1 MKVPKRCQLDTKNV
15 VQPFF
20 DKQLEERIDDLEV
33 AVETWARQNDVWY
46 DACFQRVLKSFDLE
60 NGAPTVTTLRGE
72 GLLAELVIH
81 PGIGAIHATEE
92 AQRLSDECQR
102 IIEGQGFYGETFGVD
117 RLDIIPIE
125 QVDSCTFQRFKEY
138 MRWKWIC
145 SLIQG
150 DFDALNS
157 ELYEHFNKNS
167 DQLTRLDWRQFEML
181 VAELL
186 QAQGFETQLGP
197 GRADGGVDI
206 RLLQR
211 DPIGDIL
218 TLVQVKKYDKSN
230 PIGLQAVQAL
240 HGVKEAEGADNSLF
254 VTTSRYLP
262 SAKNFAGRDNVQMD
276 LCVSDDVR
284 KWCAEANAGIIEE
297 KKRIVTETEVIRAL
311 NRARHNP
318 KTIMHAQCGYTLQFN
333 KFGLVL
339 KESAGSGLV
348 MDLPSVIV
356 QHDGYMQAGTE
367 VPDLSDDQRVL
378 HLTDTARRVKK
389 LSKDPEVR
397 FCDVDEEWEFYSPWN
412 QEPAP
417 FYSD

>member
-1 MKVPKRCQLDTKNV
+1 MKVSERYQLGVNNV
-15 VQPFF
+15 VRPFF
-20 DKQLEERIDDLEV
+20 DKQLEERINKLEV
-33 AVETWARQNDVWY
+33 AVETWARQNDLWY
-46 DACFQRVLKSFDLE
+46 DACFQRVVKSFDME
-60 NGAPTVTTLRGE
+60 TGAPTVTTLRGE
-72 GLLAELVIH
+72 GNLAELVIH
-81 PGIGAIHATEE
+81 PGIGAIHDTQE

-102 IIEGQGFYGETFGVD
+102 IVEGHGFYGETFDVD
-117 RLDIIPIE
+117 RLNIVPVE
-125 QVDSCTFQRFKEY
+125 QKDGLIFQGFKEY

-157 ELYEHFNKNS
+157 DLYEHFSKNS
-167 DQLTRLDWRQFEML
+167 DQLTWLDWRQFEML

-197 GRADGGVDI
+197 GRADEGVDI

-218 TLVQVKKYDKSN
+218 TLVQVKKYDKRI
-230 PIGLQAVQAL
+230 PIRLEAVQAL
-240 HGVKEAEGADNSLF
+240 HGMKEAEGANKSLF

-284 KWCAEANAGIIEE
+284 KWCAEANTGIIEE
-297 KKRIVTETEVIRAL
+297 KKRIVTETEVLRAL
-311 NRARHNP
+311 NRARRNP
-318 KTIMHAQCGYTLQFN
+318 KIIMHAQCGYTTQCN
-333 KFGLVL
+333 KFSLVL

-348 MDLPSVIV
+348 MDLPSLIV

-367 VPDLSDDQRVL
+367 VPDLRDSRKVL
-378 HLTDTARRVKK
+378 QLRNTARRLKK
-389 LSKDPEVR
+389 PSRGSRFR
-397 FCDVDEEWEFYSPWN
+397 FCDVDEEWEFYTPWN
-412 QEPAP
+412 QEPAR

>member
-1 MKVPKRCQLDTKNV
+1 MKVSERYQTGVNSV
-15 VQPFF
+15 VRPIF
-20 DKQLEERIDDLEV
+20 DKQLEERIDNLEV
-33 AVETWARQNDVWY
+33 AVETWAKQNNLWY
-46 DACFQRVLKSFDLE
+46 DACFQRVVKSFDLE
-60 NGAPTVTTLRGE
+60 TGAPTVTTLRGE
-72 GLLAELVIH
+72 GELAELVIH
-81 PGIGAIHATEE
+81 PGIGAIHNTQEV
-92 AQRLSDECQR
+92 QRLSDECQR
-102 IIEGQGFYGETFGVD
+102 IIEGHGFYGETFDVD
-117 RLDIIPIE
+117 RLNIVPIE
-125 QVDSCTFQRFKEY
+125 QEDGLIFERFKEY
-138 MRWKWIC
+138 MRWRWIC

-157 ELYEHFNKNS
+157 ELYEHFSKNS

-218 TLVQVKKYDKSN
+218 TLVQVKKYDKRN
-230 PIGLQAVQAL
+230 PIRLQAVQAL

-276 LCVSDDVR
+276 LCVTDDVR
-284 KWCAEANAGIIEE
+284 KWCADASAGIIEV
-297 KKRIVTETEVIRAL
+297 KKRIVTEAEVIRAL
-311 NRARHNP
+311 NRARRDP
-318 KTIMHAQCGYTLQFN
+318 KTIMHDRCGYTLRYN
-333 KFGLVL
+333 KFSLVL

-348 MDLPSVIV
+348 MDLPSLIV

-378 HLTDTARRVKK
+378 RLTGTARRVKK
-389 LSKDPEVR
+389 LPKGSQCM
-397 FCDVDEEWEFYSPWN
+397 FCDVDE
-412 QEPAP
+412 
-417 FYSD
+417 